1 MSFMMVLSGSNWTAG
16 RGGDSS
22 SMRVPGRFSSYYPP
36 SRMATRRARVAK
48 SLVRFRVDLP
58 GGRSIG
64 PGKVR
69 LLELLDQHGS
79 ISEAARRMR
88 MSYRQ
93 AWVLLDDL
101 NAAFDRGLFETAT
114 GGTRG
119 GGTRLTPLGHRV
131 MAAYRELQDAIDA
144 LARRT
149 VSD

>member
-1 MSFMMVLSGSNWTAG
+1 M
-16 RGGDSS
+16 RGT
-22 SMRVPGRFSSYYPP
+22 VQKFP
-36 SRMATRRARVAK
+36 K

-69 LLELLDQHGS
+69 LLELLHQHGS

-93 AWVLLDDL
+93 AWMLLEDL
-101 NAAFDRGLFETAT
+101 NAGFDHGLFETAT

-119 GGTRLTPLGHRV
+119 GGARLTPLGHRV
-131 MAAYRELQDAIDA
+131 VAAYHELEDAIET

-149 VSD
+149 VSDWTTNPAGAGRAPRRKRLTRHVRSGSRRSSRRP